1 MKKLLYPA
9 KQARAAIGCGSGTF
23 YKLINNGTLD
33 ARRFG
38 KRTYITAAS
47 LEAFVASLPPLVTPT
62 MAKAEHDRWSG
73 RNRPNISAESVA
85 PRGRPTSSSWR
96 GATARRVGGAEYEG
110 PFWWVQGGYR
120 FP

>member
-38 KRTYITAAS
+38 KRTYIAAES
-47 LEAFVASLPPLVTPT
+47 LETFVASLKPAMTPT
-62 MAKAEHDRWSG
+62 KAKIEHARWLAENSARAKADENEPG
-73 RNRPNISAESVA
+73 AAE
-85 PRGRPTSSSWR
+85 
-96 GATARRVGGAEYEG
+96 
-110 PFWWVQGGYR
+110 
-120 FP
+120 